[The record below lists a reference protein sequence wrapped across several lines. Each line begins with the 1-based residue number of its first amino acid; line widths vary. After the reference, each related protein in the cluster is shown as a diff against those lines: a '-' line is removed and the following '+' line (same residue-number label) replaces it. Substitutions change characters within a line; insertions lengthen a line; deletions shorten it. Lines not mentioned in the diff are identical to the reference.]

1 MKITLDKYTGARR
14 AALIELGRAYASD
27 ALQTIADSFINAL
40 SLHAAKLP
48 DVGYADEDNERLV
61 ALNTLSKAES
71 AARPTIARDRTAART
86 TARAEVKAAK
96 QLRLNAR
103 TKIEAALN
111 AAQDDLSVD
120 QIAPY
125 EATLA
130 QTSSAGADVPKL
142 KLQLLSL
149 ADTIDLSTLKAK
161 IKARGGADLPAK
173 LRAQAAALDA
183 AHAAAQVRTGTPEQT
198 ATLDLIDGLM
208 IEQLRAI
215 RRLARR
221 AATHHGDPSIA
232 DAFSLAALD

>member
-1 MKITLDKYTGARR
+1 MKINLEKYTDDRR
-14 AALIELGRAYASD
+14 AKLIELGRPYASGV
-27 ALQTIADSFINAL
+27 LQTTAAAFINAL
-40 SLHAAKLP
+40 LLQAAKLK
-48 DVGYADEDNERLV
+48 DVGYADEDGERLG
-61 ALNTLSKAES
+61 ALGALSKEASE
-71 AARPTIARDRTAART
+71 ARPEIARDRSAARRD
-86 TARAEVKAAK
+86 ARAQVKAAK

-103 TKIEAALN
+103 AILEAALG
-111 AAQDDLSVD
+111 AAQDDLSVE
-120 QIAPY
+120 QLAPY

-149 ADTIDLSTLKAK
+149 ADTIELSTLKAR